1 MKMKVYNH
9 GSNSTKVLLP
19 LARKLRTDM
28 TDAEHKL
35 WRRIR
40 NNQLGVKFRR
50 QTVFDHYILDF
61 YAVQSKLVIEVDGG
75 QHYTEE
81 GRVNDNKRDAYL
93 KEHGIDVLRY
103 SDIEVL
109 KSTDDVIEAVLHKIK
124 EKGKTLS

>member
-1 MKMKVYNH
+1 MKVYNH
-9 GSNSTKVLLP
+9 CPNSTKVLLP

-61 YAVQSKLVIEVDGG
+61 YSVQSKLVIEVDGG
-75 QHYTEE
+75 QHYTDE
-81 GRVNDNKRDAYL
+81 GRANDNKR
-93 KEHGIDVLRY
+93 EHQ
-103 SDIEVL
+103 
-109 KSTDDVIEAVLHKIK
+109 AF
-124 EKGKTLS
+124 

>member
-9 GSNSTKVLLP
+9 CSNSMKVLLP

-61 YAVQSKLVIEVDGG
+61 YSVQSKLVIEVDGG
-75 QHYTEE
+75 QHYTDE
-81 GRVNDNKRDAYL
+81 GRANDNKRDASGFL
-93 KEHGIDVLRY
+93 MGTPNI
-103 SDIEVL
+103 
-109 KSTDDVIEAVLHKIK
+109 
-124 EKGKTLS
+124 

>member
-1 MKMKVYNH
+1 MNMKVYNH
-9 GSNSTKVLLP
+9 CSNSTKALLP

-40 NNQLGVKFRR
+40 NNQLGVRFRR

-61 YAVQSKLVIEVDGG
+61 YSVQSKLVIEVDGG
-75 QHYTEE
+75 QHYTDE
-81 GRVNDNKRDAYL
+81 GRANDNIRDAYL
-93 KEHGIDVLRY
+93 KKHGIDVLRF

-109 KSTDDVIEAVLHKIK
+109 KSTDDVIDTVLHKIK
-124 EKGKTLS
+124 EKGKALS